1 MYFSFGNILFKFE
14 LKWDPMKKE
23 NKDKL
28 DKWYNLTMDLFA
40 NNNLDLPEVKKDL
53 VDKVSREH
61 RTNQQLIFKN
71 LVIELIKHHG
81 SMDSFDL
88 RNESTVKFCKDV
100 KPILADYVF
109 PYI

>member
-1 MYFSFGNILFKFE
+1 
-14 LKWDPMKKE
+14 MKKE

-28 DKWYNLTMDLFA
+28 DQWYNLTMDLFA

-71 LVIELIKHHG
+71 LVIELITLHG
-81 SMDSFDL
+81 SMESFDL
-88 RNESTVKFCKDV
+88 RNESTVKFCRDV